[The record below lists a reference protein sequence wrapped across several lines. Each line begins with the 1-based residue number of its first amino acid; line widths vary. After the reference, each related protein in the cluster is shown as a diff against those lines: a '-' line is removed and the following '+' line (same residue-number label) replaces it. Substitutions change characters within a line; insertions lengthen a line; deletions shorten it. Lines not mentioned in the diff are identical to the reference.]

1 MEGDWLL
8 QINDDGEGEFSHHQM
23 VRSSPQPR
31 SVPIASSP
39 SSNGG
44 VNCIIHTVSKFDTL
58 AGVAIKYGVE
68 VADIKRLNGLVTD
81 LQMFALKTLQIP
93 LPGRHP
99 PSPNLSNSQDTPPR
113 PSSSQQ
119 TPSSRR
125 HSDLF
130 DSFPSLRLKSSSE
143 QKLSPAMNSLR
154 GYYGLRPVDTKSTA
168 DGCEMAVYWKGGSHY
183 LEDGPFAKSSPVS
196 NPPLSQ
202 HRKSKSVAN
211 CLAEND
217 DLMDQVSL
225 QETESSDSDKWVE
238 KLVRRRQKSEA
249 DFTAR
254 TPEKLLKEDN
264 TNSSAISAIT
274 GKNLALRPKSANRTV
289 SGGVDGEA
297 GVLNPIPI
305 GLGDSFINDIVGG
318 VRKSS
323 STSSLL
329 DPDNGALSSLWP
341 TSGWSLK
348 PDFQALSTAAITRP
362 IFDGLPKPMTRRN
375 KAALD

>member
-1 MEGDWLL
+1 
-8 QINDDGEGEFSHHQM
+8 M

-31 SVPIASSP
+31 SAPIASPQSAALGGGV
-39 SSNGG
+39 NGG

-143 QKLSPAMNSLR
+143 QKVSPAMTSLR
-154 GYYGLRPVDTKSTA
+154 GYYGLRPEDRKSTA
-168 DGCEMAVYWKGGSHY
+168 EGCEMAVYWKGGSHY

-202 HRKSKSVAN
+202 HRKSKSVA
-211 CLAEND
+211 LLLEND

-225 QETESSDSDKWVE
+225 QEAESSDSDKWIE

-297 GVLNPIPI
+297 GALNPIPI
-305 GLGDSFINDIVGG
+305 GLGDSFITDMVGG

-323 STSSLL
+323 STSCLQ
-329 DPDNGALSSLWP
+329 DPDNGTLSSLWP
-341 TSGWSLK
+341 TSRWSLK
-348 PDFQALSTAAITRP
+348 PDFQALSTSAITRP